1 MSEEKEMTFWDHLE
15 ELRWS
20 LMRIAGVLL
29 AAMILCF
36 IFIPK
41 IFDVFVLGPTS
52 SSFFLYRWLRS
63 IMPSFLGASWL
74 LDESFKVD
82 IININFASQFL
93 THLST
98 SLAFGLVITFPY
110 IIYEVW
116 KFLRPALFPEEEH
129 SVSFAFLFG
138 TVMFF
143 IGCALGYTVVF
154 PLTFRFLTEY
164 RISADIANQ
173 ISLNS
178 YMHNFIVLIFVMGL
192 VFELPLLTWLLSKLG
207 LVTKAFLKEYRK
219 HAVVVLLTLAA
230 FITPS
235 GDPFT
240 LSVVF
245 LPLFLLYELGIKL
258 AVK

>member
-20 LMRIAGVLL
+20 LMRIAGALL

-41 IFDVFVLGPTS
+41 VFDTFVLGPTTS
-52 SSFFLYRWLRS
+52 DFFLYRWLRS
-63 IMPSFLGASWL
+63 ILPAGGASWL
-74 LDESFKVD
+74 TNDSFYVD
-82 IININFASQFL
+82 IININVASQFM

-98 SLAFGLVITFPY
+98 SFYFALVLVFPY
-110 IIYEVW
+110 LIYEMW
-116 KFLRPALFPEEEH
+116 KFLKPALFPEEER
-129 SVSFAFLFG
+129 SVGFAFVFG

-143 IGCALGYTVVF
+143 LGCALGYSIVF
-154 PLTFRFLTEY
+154 PLTFRFLTQY
-164 RISADIANQ
+164 QLSQDVVNQ

-178 YMHNFIVLIFVMGL
+178 YMHNFTMLIFVMGI

-207 LVTKAFLKEYRK
+207 IVTKAFLRQYRK
-219 HAVVVLLTLAA
+219 HAVVVLLVLAA

-240 LSVVF
+240 LMVVF